1 MNAAPPTSSRLTP
14 ENIILIGMPGSGKS
28 TVGVL
33 LAKELGF
40 DFVDTDILIQQREGC
55 LLQELV
61 DRVGSAK
68 LRAIESAVCRRLAC
82 SRTVVATGGSAVYC
96 ADAMMHLSSLGPVVW
111 LDAPFSVINERIE
124 RNPLRGLAKN
134 PDQTLEDL
142 FDERQ
147 PLYRRFGE
155 IRIPY
160 AEGTPEASVRSIIG
174 VLPRDLRRPPS
185 GNSNRDASSPSPK
198 G

>member
-1 MNAAPPTSSRLTP
+1 MSSLPPPSSRVP
-14 ENIILIGMPGSGKS
+14 SENIILIGMPGSGKS

-40 DFVDTDILIQQREGC
+40 AFVDTDILIQQREGC

-61 DRVGSAK
+61 DRVGSAQ
-68 LRAIESAVCRRLAC
+68 LRAIESDVCRALSC

-96 ADAMMHLSSLGPVVW
+96 ADAMRHLSGLGPVIW
-111 LDAPFSVINERIE
+111 LDAPFPVINERIE

-142 FDERQ
+142 YDERQ

-160 AEGTPEASVRSIIG
+160 AEETPEATVRSIIG
-174 VLPRDLRRPPS
+174 VLPREFRRSPS
-185 GNSNRDASSPSPK
+185 GDSSGGESSHSPRD
-198 G
+198 